1 MFAESL
7 QGVHLWNWFVKSV
20 IADDDIIVKPLYILR
35 ARGTP
40 LQEKQIMSKL
50 AFLGISLPAKHFIS
64 TYLFSQMK
72 KAPLLYSTVFKT
84 IFFFSDSE
92 HKSAV
97 KSALPQFLQRQ

>member
-20 IADDDIIVKPLYILR
+20 IADDDIIVKPLLLR

-50 AFLGISLPAKHFIS
+50 AFLGISLLAKHFIS
-64 TYLFSQMK
+64 TYLFS
-72 KAPLLYSTVFKT
+72 
-84 IFFFSDSE
+84 
-92 HKSAV
+92 
-97 KSALPQFLQRQ
+97 R